1 MMYQT
6 IKDNIINPK
15 VLSERSKRSILQSF
29 GYFVMFALLLTLPS
43 IIEII
48 SFQTLTPNNKT
59 AIRQAL
65 ASELTIPCSIEP
77 TLICETDGVF
87 VIEQGNVL
95 IVFDPSNQYEQ
106 TNGNLVVLLQQD
118 RVQAFANRLL
128 IASSSYIAN
137 PSDLIQW
144 PSAWQSIT
152 FNTTDES
159 FWTTL
164 YQGMDEL
171 LLNYA
176 SLWKTSFLISLL
188 ISSMVVFAIDV
199 LLDSVILRFVLRSG
213 VTFVSI
219 VKVVIHA
226 MTLYVLILLLL
237 NLFEVTV
244 TPGLQLLLQLQPILY
259 SVIAI
264 RVPKEPTID
273 V

>member
-1 MMYQT
+1 MYQT

-15 VLSERSKRSILQSF
+15 VLLERSKRPLIQAF
-29 GYFVMFALLLTLPS
+29 GFFVVFALLLTLPS

-48 SFQTLTPNNKT
+48 AFQTLTPNNKT
-59 AIRQAL
+59 AIRQSL
-65 ASELTIPCSIEP
+65 SNELDIPCRIDQ
-77 TLICETDGVF
+77 TLQCDLDDVF
-87 VIEQGNVL
+87 VIEQGNVF

-137 PSDLIQW
+137 PTDLIQW
-144 PSAWQSIT
+144 PTAWQSIT
-152 FNTTDES
+152 FNTTEES

-164 YQGMDEL
+164 YQGLDEL

-176 SLWKTSFLISLL
+176 SLWKTSFVISLI
-188 ISSMVVFAIDV
+188 ISSMLVFAVDV

-219 VKVVIHA
+219 LKVVIHA
-226 MTLYVLILLLL
+226 MTLYVLILLLF
-237 NLFEVTV
+237 NLFQVNV

-264 RVPKEPTID
+264 RIPKEPTID

>member
-15 VLSERSKRSILQSF
+15 GLLERSKRRLLQAF
-29 GYFVMFALLLTLPS
+29 GFFMMFAVLLTLPS
-43 IIEII
+43 IIDII
-48 SFQTLTPNNKT
+48 AFQTLTPNNKT
-59 AIRQAL
+59 AIRQSL
-65 ASELTIPCSIEP
+65 SSELNIPCSIDQ
-77 TLICETDGVF
+77 TLSCEVDEVF

-95 IVFDPSNQYEQ
+95 IVIDPSNQYTQ
-106 TNGNLVVLLQQD
+106 PTGSLVVLLQQD

-137 PSDLIQW
+137 PTDLIQW
-144 PSAWQSIT
+144 PTAWQSIT
-152 FNTTDES
+152 FNPSDES

-164 YQGMDEL
+164 YQGLDEL

-176 SLWKTSFLISLL
+176 SLWKTSFVISLL
-188 ISSMVVFAIDV
+188 ISSMMVFAIDV

-219 VKVVIHA
+219 LKVVIHA

-237 NLFEVTV
+237 NLFQVQV

>member
-1 MMYQT
+1 MYQT

-15 VLSERSKRSILQSF
+15 VLLERSKRPLIQAF
-29 GYFVMFALLLTLPS
+29 GFFVVFALLLTLPS

-48 SFQTLTPNNKT
+48 AFQTLTPNNKT
-59 AIRQAL
+59 AIRQSL
-65 ASELTIPCSIEP
+65 SNELDIPCRIDQ
-77 TLICETDGVF
+77 TLQCDLDDVF

-137 PSDLIQW
+137 PTDLIQW
-144 PSAWQSIT
+144 PTAWQSIT
-152 FNTTDES
+152 FNTTEES

-164 YQGMDEL
+164 YQGLDEL

-176 SLWKTSFLISLL
+176 SLWKTSFVISLI
-188 ISSMVVFAIDV
+188 ISSMLVFAVDV

-219 VKVVIHA
+219 LKVVIHA
-226 MTLYVLILLLL
+226 MTLYVLILLLF
-237 NLFEVTV
+237 NLFQVNV

-264 RVPKEPTID
+264 RIPKEPTID